1 MLAVGVSGVSGG
13 VIRADRC
20 MELHAWQGPRVI
32 FATGNRF
39 WFMLIFIVVV
49 PKALRVA
56 RTGIRAARRGE
67 ARSST
72 PPVQSGDVIQNDAPP
87 SADVRPSAFYGFL
100 VVAAL
105 GGSRRVHVVSTG
117 ENGSVVVLWSAATR
131 ADSEASLSSLC
142 VLLLWQLR

>member
-1 MLAVGVSGVSGG
+1 LDFPYEGRYTGVLAVGVSGVSGG

-39 WFMLIFIVVV
+39 WYMLILIVVI

-72 PPVQSGDVIQNDAPP
+72 PPVQSGDLLQLFP
-87 SADVRPSAFYGFL
+87 
-100 VVAAL
+100 AL
-105 GGSRRVHVVSTG
+105 CR
-117 ENGSVVVLWSAATR
+117 
-131 ADSEASLSSLC
+131 C
-142 VLLLWQLR
+142 YQ

>member
-1 MLAVGVSGVSGG
+1 MSGG

-39 WFMLIFIVVV
+39 WYMLILIVVI

-72 PPVQSGDVIQNDAPP
+72 PPVQSGDLLQLFP
-87 SADVRPSAFYGFL
+87 
-100 VVAAL
+100 AL
-105 GGSRRVHVVSTG
+105 CR
-117 ENGSVVVLWSAATR
+117 
-131 ADSEASLSSLC
+131 C
-142 VLLLWQLR
+142 YQ

>member
-1 MLAVGVSGVSGG
+1 LIHIDFYCGV
-13 VIRADRC
+13 VI
-20 MELHAWQGPRVI
+20 
-32 FATGNRF
+32 
-39 WFMLIFIVVV
+39 

-72 PPVQSGDVIQNDAPP
+72 PPVQSGDLVQNDAPP

-100 VVAAL
+100 VVQPL
-105 GGSRRVHVVSTG
+105 GGSRRVHVVSSG

-131 ADSEASLSSLC
+131 ADGDCMKRHRQVCACSCCGSYGNNG
-142 VLLLWQLR
+142 LLGLLRNSWAL